1 MNDFTTMLKILLEK
15 FMNEEH
21 AGSKP
26 FWAVWVLALLALLL
40 YGGAA
45 MIAAISQLL
54 AVLQ

>member
-1 MNDFTTMLKILLEK
+1 MLKILLEK

>member
-1 MNDFTTMLKILLEK
+1 MVVKL
-15 FMNEEH
+15 MNEEH

-26 FWAVWVLALLALLL
+26 FWAVWVLVLLALLL

-45 MIAAISQLL
+45 VIVAISQLL